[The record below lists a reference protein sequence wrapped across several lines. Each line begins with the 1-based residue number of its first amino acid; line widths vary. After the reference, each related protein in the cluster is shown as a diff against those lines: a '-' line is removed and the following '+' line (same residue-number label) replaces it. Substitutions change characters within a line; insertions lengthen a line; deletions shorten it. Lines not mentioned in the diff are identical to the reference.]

1 MKRYATRLLAMLMAV
16 MMVLTACGKDSGD
29 PGKDAS
35 GGTTPPPATEPT
47 PPTEP
52 AAPEEAKAEPL
63 TDWVTWQLATSEL
76 ETFVI
81 FGTESSPSLEDRKSV
96 V

>member
-29 PGKDAS
+29 PGKDAR
-35 GGTTPPPATEPT
+35 
-47 PPTEP
+47 
-52 AAPEEAKAEPL
+52 
-63 TDWVTWQLATSEL
+63 
-76 ETFVI
+76 
-81 FGTESSPSLEDRKSV
+81 DRKSV

>member
-35 GGTTPPPATEPT
+35 GGTTPPPRRNPL
-47 PPTEP
+47 PPP
-52 AAPEEAKAEPL
+52 
-63 TDWVTWQLATSEL
+63 
-76 ETFVI
+76 
-81 FGTESSPSLEDRKSV
+81 SPQRPRRPRPSP
-96 V
+96 